1 MSLKFRLLFLSLLL
15 LLFAS
20 PAFSQL
26 RYGFKTGLNFARM
39 DGPSEADAAGASLEN
54 WTNVT
59 GFHIGAAFSYAFTDN
74 FGARAEL
81 LYSKKGA
88 KYTYEGAGYRF
99 FTKPNGTVVRTN
111 GNNRYLLN
119 VSNSYLD
126 LPLYGY
132 AKFGDFE
139 VQAGAYAALLI
150 QTGAEGSLRYTGNTE
165 LGNPVFLGNDPKA
178 TTLEFNLDHNYRKDN
193 PGEGDN
199 AQLVKVTVDNTQVDV
214 PKTLGAYYDFPED
227 RGSLYN
233 SVDFGLIGGVSY
245 YLSRTLYVNARLQY
259 GLFDLTRTEADLS
272 RNKTGDNNALIFNA
286 DKDKNFTIQASVGFS
301 F

>member
-1 MSLKFRLLFLSLLL
+1 MSLNFKLLL
-15 LLFAS
+15 SPFLLLIFVS

-39 DGPSEADAAGASLEN
+39 DGPSEVDAAGASLET
-54 WTNVT
+54 WKNVT
-59 GFHIGAAFSYAFTDN
+59 GFHIGAAFSYAITDN

-81 LYSKKGA
+81 LYSKKGG
-88 KYTYEGAGYRF
+88 KYTYEGAGYRL
-99 FTKPNGTVVRTN
+99 FTQSGGNVVRTN

-119 VSNSYLD
+119 VSNSYID
-126 LPLYGY
+126 IPLYGY

-139 VQAGAYAALLI
+139 VQAGVYAGLLI
-150 QTGAEGSLRYTGNTE
+150 QTGAEGSLRYTDIVTVQ
-165 LGNPVFLGNDPKA
+165 PS
-178 TTLEFNLDHNYRKDN
+178 TTTKEMEFNLDYNYRKDD
-193 PGEGDN
+193 PGQGDN
-199 AQLVKVTVDNTQVDV
+199 TETLKVIVDGKPLDL

-259 GLFDLTRTEADLS
+259 GLSDLTRTDADIN
-272 RNKTGDNNALIFNA
+272 RYKTGDNNALIFNA

>member
-1 MSLKFRLLFLSLLL
+1 MSLKFRLLLSTLLL
-15 LLFAS
+15 LLFVS

-39 DGPSEADAAGASLEN
+39 DGPSEVDAAGASLEN

-81 LYSKKGA
+81 LYSKKGG

-99 FTKPNGTVVRTN
+99 FAKPNSTVVRTN

-150 QTGAEGSLRYTGNTE
+150 QTGAEGSLRYTGAKTVP
-165 LGNPVFLGNDPKA
+165 LGNAVADA
-178 TTLEFNLDHNYRKDN
+178 EFNLDYNYRKDA
-193 PGEGDN
+193 PGEGIGAQTVRVLIDN
-199 AQLVKVTVDNTQVDV
+199 QNVDV

-233 SVDFGLIGGVSY
+233 SIDFGLIGGVSY
-245 YLSRTLYVNARLQY
+245 YLSRSLYINARLQY
-259 GLFDLTRTEADLS
+259 GLSDLTRTEADLN
-272 RNKTGDNNALIFNA
+272 RNKTGDNNALILNA

>member
-1 MSLKFRLLFLSLLL
+1 MSLNFKLLL
-15 LLFAS
+15 SPFLLLIFVS

-39 DGPSEADAAGASLEN
+39 DGPSEVDAAGASLET
-54 WTNVT
+54 WKNVT
-59 GFHIGAAFSYAFTDN
+59 GFHIGAAFSYAITDN

-81 LYSKKGA
+81 LYSKKGG

-99 FTKPNGTVVRTN
+99 FTKPNGSVTRTD

-119 VSNSYLD
+119 VSNSYID
-126 LPLYGY
+126 IPLYGY

-150 QTGAEGSLRYTGNTE
+150 QTGAEGSLRYTGAKTVP
-165 LGNPVFLGNDPKA
+165 LGNSVADV
-178 TTLEFNLDHNYRKDN
+178 EFNLDHNYRKDN

-199 AQLVKVTVDNTQVDV
+199 AQTVKVLVDNQSVDL

-259 GLFDLTRTEADLS
+259 GLSDLTRTDADIN
-272 RNKTGDNNALIFNA
+272 RYKTGDNNALIFNA